1 MTTPTRFNRQIAA
14 AIAAA
19 MVAPLAGTAHAQQ
32 GNNDGAFALEE
43 IVVTARRVEE
53 NLMSV
58 PMAITAFSSKDIE
71 SSGMKNLN
79 DVMRMTPSFNFVNQF
94 GGSGRN
100 DRSTNSLVFR
110 GLYISGNA
118 GLSAGGLLFI
128 DGAPVIG
135 AQPPPVAD
143 IDRIEVLKGPQ
154 SAYFGRSAFAGA
166 INFVTR
172 DPSKEFNGKVSAEF
186 SSWESHDAYVSAEGG
201 VGDNAAVRLTLRSF
215 ERGGQYRNAADP
227 EGKRLGG
234 QTTQSA
240 SLTAVWQPTDSLKIK
255 TFLNA
260 FKDNDGPPSQ
270 LALKSESFTGRV
282 DANGNCVPFSQAPAG
297 TAALGQA
304 ANSRA
309 SFGYICGRVPTIS
322 EISPNLISGDWDT
335 SPAATNRALFNPPNP
350 AWKIFDPSFNTSGGM
365 NREAFQGDV
374 RIDYEFGGGYTF
386 SSLTAAHRDKS
397 MTLIDLNYRSAR
409 NIRNNFNSIPTFAA
423 NTVSWAQFLLI
434 GQSQFK
440 DWSQEFRLTSPQE
453 QALRWTVGVNWF
465 DGSTPGGTVYGM
477 SPIGPLFAAAITEQN
492 VETPAAFGG
501 IYWDVTDKLTISAEG
516 RYQKDKLNQIPK
528 VGTTGAVVTGAA
540 ATPLNA
546 SFSSFAPRVSIDYQ
560 LNDDTLIYAL
570 FSRGYRPG
578 GFNAG
583 LVTSSA
589 ATVAALQ
596 AAVPTAGL
604 TFNEEQ
610 LDNYEIG
617 IKSTFLDGRARAVLT
632 YFDSTWKDGQVSNS
646 IPVVV
651 AGTANLIPLV
661 INNGEADLKGLE
673 FEGQLQVTR
682 NLKLSGTFAYNDTEI
697 VSYGLGTGACVD
709 CSYVWGNFAGAIGN
723 QLPTVPRT
731 TWSLSAE
738 LGDKFANGLDWFSR
752 LDIMHQ
758 GAKYT
763 DFSNVAQV
771 ESKRTIN
778 ARVGIRSEAWSVEFF
793 GNNLTDD
800 DVVEA
805 ALIGVD
811 AITFLAA
818 PPNRNELRVSPP
830 LPRSFGIRA
839 TYNF

>member
-1 MTTPTRFNRQIAA
+1 MTTSTGFNRQIAA

-19 MVAPLAGTAHAQQ
+19 LVAPLAGTAYAQQ
-32 GNNDGAFALEE
+32 GDADAFGLEE
-43 IVVTARRVEE
+43 IVVTARKVEE
-53 NLMSV
+53 NLMTV

-71 SSGMKNLN
+71 SAGMKNLN

-143 IDRIEVLKGPQ
+143 VERIEVLKGPQ

-172 DPSKEFNGKVSAEF
+172 DPSKEFSGKVSAEF
-186 SSWESHDAYVSAEGG
+186 SSWKSHDASLSVEGG
-201 VGDNAAVRLTLRSF
+201 LGDNAAARLTLRSF
-215 ERGGQYRNAADP
+215 DRGGQYRNAADP

-240 SLTAVWQPTDSLKIK
+240 SLTAVWEPTESLKIK
-255 TFLNA
+255 TYINA
-260 FKDNDGPPSQ
+260 FKDNDGPPAQ

-282 DANGNCVPFSQAPAG
+282 DSNGNCVPFSQAPAG

-309 SFGYICGRVPTIS
+309 SFGYVCGTVPTIS
-322 EISPNLISGDWDT
+322 DISPTLISGDWDT
-335 SPAATNRALFNPPNP
+335 SPAATNRALFSPPNP
-350 AWKIFDPSFNTSGGM
+350 AWKIFDPSFNTSGGL

-374 RIDYEFGGGYTF
+374 RIDYEFGGGYTL
-386 SSLTAAHRDKS
+386 SSLTAAHRDKT

-409 NIRNNFNSIPTFAA
+409 NIRNNFNSVPTFAP

-434 GQSQFK
+434 SQVELK
-440 DWSQEFRLTSPQE
+440 DWSQELRLTSPQE

-465 DGSTPGGTVYGM
+465 DGHTPGGTVYGM

-501 IYWDVTDKLTISAEG
+501 LYWDVTDKLTISAEG

-540 ATPLNA
+540 AAPLNA

-560 LNDDTLIYAL
+560 LTDDTLLYAL

-578 GFNAG
+578 GFNSG

-589 ATVAALQ
+589 ATIAALQ

-604 TFNEEQ
+604 TFAEEQ

-646 IPVVV
+646 VPVVV
-651 AGTANLIPLV
+651 AGTANLIPIV
-661 INNGEADLKGLE
+661 INNGEADLKGIE

-697 VSYGLGTGACVD
+697 VNYGLGAGACID
-709 CSYVWGNFAGAIGN
+709 CNFVWGNFSGAVGN
-723 QLPTVPRT
+723 QLPTVPKT

-752 LDIMHQ
+752 LDIMNQ
-758 GAKYT
+758 GAKFT
-763 DFSNVAQV
+763 DFSNVAEV
-771 ESKRTIN
+771 GSKRTLN
-778 ARVGIRSEAWSVEFF
+778 ARVGIRSEAWSVELF

-818 PPNRNELRVSPP
+818 PPNKNELRVSPP

>member
-1 MTTPTRFNRQIAA
+1 MTTPRFNRPIAA

-19 MVAPLAGTAHAQQ
+19 LVAPLAGTAQAQQ
-32 GNNDGAFALEE
+32 GDADAFGLEE
-43 IVVTARRVEE
+43 IVVTARKVEE

-71 SSGMKNLN
+71 SAGMKNLG

-143 IDRIEVLKGPQ
+143 VERIEVLKGPQ

-172 DPSKEFNGKVSAEF
+172 DPSKEFSGKVSAEY

-201 VGDNAAVRLTLRSF
+201 LSENAAARITLRSF

-227 EGKRLGG
+227 QGKRLGG

-240 SLTAVWQPTDSLKIK
+240 SLTAVWEPSDNLKVK
-255 TFLNA
+255 TYLNA
-260 FKDNDGPPSQ
+260 FKDNDGPPAQ

-322 EISPNLISGDWDT
+322 DISPNLISGDWDT
-335 SPAATNRALFNPPNP
+335 SPAATNRALFTPPNP
-350 AWKIFDPSFNTSGGM
+350 AWQIFDPSFNTSGGL

-374 RIDYEFGGGYTF
+374 RIDYEFGGGYTL
-386 SSLTAAHRDKS
+386 SSLTAAHRDKT

-409 NIRNNFNSIPTFAA
+409 DVPNSFNAIPNFAP

-434 GQSQFK
+434 SQVQLK
-440 DWSQEFRLTSPQE
+440 DWSQELRLTSPQD

-465 DGSTPGGTVYGM
+465 DGHTPGGTVYGM

-501 IYWDVTDKLTISAEG
+501 LYWDVTDKLTVSAEG
-516 RYQKDKLNQIPK
+516 RYQKDKLSQIPK
-528 VGTTGAVVTGAA
+528 VATTGAVVTGAA

-546 SFSSFAPRVSIDYQ
+546 SFSSFAPRVSVDYQ
-560 LNDDTLIYAL
+560 LNDDTLLYAL

-578 GFNAG
+578 GFNSG

-589 ATVAALQ
+589 ATIEALR
-596 AAVPTAGL
+596 AAVPNAGL
-604 TFNEEQ
+604 TFEEEQ
-610 LDNYEIG
+610 LDNFEIG
-617 IKSTFLDGRARAVLT
+617 LKSTFLDGRARAVLT
-632 YFDSTWKDGQVSNS
+632 YFDSTWKNGQVSNS
-646 IPVVV
+646 VPVVV

-661 INNGEADLKGLE
+661 INNGEAELSGIE
-673 FEGQLQVTR
+673 FEGQLQLTR
-682 NLKLSGTFAYNDTEI
+682 NLKVSGTYAFNDTEI
-697 VSYGLGTGACVD
+697 TSYGLGAGACID
-709 CSYVWGNFAGAIGN
+709 CNFVWGNFTGAVGN
-723 QLPTVPRT
+723 QLPTVPRR

-738 LGDKFANGLDWFSR
+738 FGDKFAGGLDWFGR
-752 LDIMHQ
+752 IDLMNQ

-771 ESKRTIN
+771 GAKQTLN
-778 ARVGIRSEAWSVEFF
+778 ARVGIRAEAWSVEVF
-793 GNNLTDD
+793 GNNITDN

-811 AITFLAA
+811 AITFLAR

-830 LPRSFGIRA
+830 LPQSFGVRV